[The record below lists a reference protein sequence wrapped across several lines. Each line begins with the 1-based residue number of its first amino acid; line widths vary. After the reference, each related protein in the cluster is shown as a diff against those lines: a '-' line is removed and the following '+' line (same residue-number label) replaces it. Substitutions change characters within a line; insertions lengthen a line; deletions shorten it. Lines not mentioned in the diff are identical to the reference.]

1 MAYYIALPGLGNVLK
16 IYWNRYL
23 EPKLFF
29 MLVNW
34 IIKVLALKWLP
45 SHTNYEKTSEWIV
58 YCSYLELLCLVAESS
73 IQLLKT
79 VQSKIHLMLTNSIIQ
94 AYILEIILEGKYV
107 PVDLRFVSYLGIKI
121 NAKNCSYWCP
131 TLLAHLPVKSPRWKD
146 VATLFY
152 LYFVSSTR

>member
-1 MAYYIALPGLGNVLK
+1 MLMAYYIALPGLGNVLK
-16 IYWNRYL
+16 PI
-23 EPKLFF
+23 
-29 MLVNW
+29 
-34 IIKVLALKWLP
+34 
-45 SHTNYEKTSEWIV
+45 SGTKTLSFS

-131 TLLAHLPVKSPRWKD
+131 TLLAHLPVKSPCWKD
-146 VATLFY
+146 VAALFY